1 MKLYELTDS
10 YRQVLDQLSE
20 PEGDDS
26 EDARCRTLL
35 EGLSEAFDDK
45 VLGIAKVIR
54 SMDADVTAIAGEV
67 DRLQA
72 RKRHL
77 SGRIDWL
84 KHYLLSE
91 MEAVGRER
99 IRGSTL
105 TVSLAKSPPSC
116 DVANLDDVPEE
127 FKRVRVEADRAAILR
142 HFRSTREVVPGTAVI
157 TDRRYVRIS

>member
-10 YRQVLDQLSE
+10 YREVLDQLSE
-20 PEGDDS
+20 PAGEES
-26 EDARCRTLL
+26 EDERCWTLL

-54 SMDADVTAIAGEV
+54 SMHADVAAIAGEL

-77 SGRIDWL
+77 AGRIDWL
-84 KHYLLSE
+84 KRYLLTE
-91 MEAVGRER
+91 MEAVGREK

-105 TVSLAKSPPSC
+105 TVALAKSPPSC
-116 DVANLDDVPEE
+116 DVASLDDVPEE
-127 FKRVRVEADRAAILR
+127 FKRVRVDADRAAILR
-142 HFRSTREVVPGTAVI
+142 HFRSTGELVPGTTVI
-157 TDRRYVRIS
+157 TDRRYVRIN

>member
-10 YRQVLDQLSE
+10 YRRVLDQLSE
-20 PEGDDS
+20 PEGDGS

-72 RKRHL
+72 RRRHL

-84 KHYLLSE
+84 KRYLLTE
-91 MEAVGRER
+91 MEAVGRDK
-99 IRGSTL
+99 IRGSTP
-105 TVSLAKSPPSC
+105 TVSVAKSPPS
-116 DVANLDDVPEE
+116 
-127 FKRVRVEADRAAILR
+127 
-142 HFRSTREVVPGTAVI
+142 S
-157 TDRRYVRIS
+157 